1 MIIGIDPDCRQLA
14 YAALDGDHDPVVGT
28 VQRSNRV
35 GRILDGYDAALTA
48 FVRRAQERGAVLH
61 IEGIFCQNPKTH
73 AALAEVAGELKRAA
87 RMHSVPVEV
96 VSATA
101 WHAAILGV
109 TRGRDRLKAAAA
121 AHAHDL
127 TGRDDLTEHEADA
140 VCIAEY
146 GKTPRMPRERRSH
159 AS

>member
-1 MIIGIDPDCRQLA
+1 MMVIGLDPDCRQLA
-14 YAALDGDHDPVVGT
+14 
-28 VQRSNRV
+28 
-35 GRILDGYDAALTA
+35 
-48 FVRRAQERGAVLH
+48 
-61 IEGIFCQNPKTH
+61 FCAH

-87 RMHSVPVEV
+87 RMHAVPVEA

-101 WHAAILGV
+101 WHSTVLGI
-109 TRGRDRLKAAAA
+109 TKGREALKAASAA
-121 AHAHDL
+121 RARDL

-146 GKTPRMPRERRSH
+146 GKRARMPQERRSL